1 MIARCLKLSLVV
13 LVPVMLQAASHSA
26 PGWYENFKGDSAYF
40 YGNGSG
46 ESKEI
51 AKQKALNDLASSI
64 VVSVSSTTTSQ
75 TMRNNKT
82 LDKHSSQDIR
92 LVVDSIK
99 FVNVKTDKQEC
110 TRHGCYTRLKLN
122 KDMFLNT
129 LAKRYSNLYNNL
141 SALHPQEGCKGIF
154 LKEMQKLQ
162 SAVSQAMPLQEILNA
177 YGRGVASLA
186 PYQELIKENSPH
198 PKANLIY
205 APGSDEEIADAL
217 TGQYA
222 RFIQQSD
229 APGLYRIENKI
240 YESTANGLFHIGLS
254 LNIKDCQGNIVYSK
268 TLSADQPDRSAAIE
282 RIKAQAFK
290 QLRNYQQGVGAG
302 TADVNNNKIDF

>member
-1 MIARCLKLSLVV
+1 MFARCLLSLAI
-13 LVPVMLQAASHSA
+13 VPWFLQAAPHA
-26 PGWYENFKGDSAYF
+26 PHWYQNFKGDPAYF
-40 YGNGSG
+40 YGNGAG

-51 AKQKALNDLASSI
+51 AKQKALNDLASGI
-64 VVSVSSTTTSQ
+64 VVSVSSITTRQ
-75 TMRNNKT
+75 TTRDNNT
-82 LDKHSSQDIR
+82 LDKRSSQNIR
-92 LVVDSIK
+92 LVVDSMK

-110 TRHGCYTRLKLN
+110 THHTCYTRLKLN
-122 KDMFLNT
+122 KNMFLNI
-129 LAKRYSNLYNNL
+129 LAKRYHNLYETL

-154 LKEMQKLQ
+154 LKEVQKLQ
-162 SAVSQAMPLQEILNA
+162 TTLAKAMPLQEILNA
-177 YGRGVASLA
+177 YGRGVASLT
-186 PYQELIKENSPH
+186 PYQELVKENSPH

-205 APGSDEEIADAL
+205 APGSDSEISDAL

-229 APGLYRIENKI
+229 DPGLYRIENKI
-240 YESTANGLFHIGLS
+240 YESTANGLFHIGLN
-254 LNIKDCQGNIVYSK
+254 LNIRDCQGNIVYSK
-268 TLSADQPDRSAAIE
+268 SLYADQPDRSAAIE

>member
-1 MIARCLKLSLVV
+1 MFARCLLSLGIIP
-13 LVPVMLQAASHSA
+13 LFLQAHGA
-26 PGWYENFKGDSAYF
+26 PHWYQNFKGDSAYF
-40 YGNGSG
+40 YGNGMG
-46 ESKEI
+46 DTKEI
-51 AKQKALNDLASSI
+51 AKQKALNDLASGI

-75 TMRNNKT
+75 TTRDNNT
-82 LDKHSSQDIR
+82 LNKHSSQNIR

-110 TRHGCYTRLKLN
+110 AHHTCYTRLKLN
-122 KDMFLNT
+122 KNMFLNT
-129 LAKRYSNLYNNL
+129 LAKRYRNLYNTL
-141 SALHPQEGCKGIF
+141 STLHPQEGCKGIF
-154 LKEMQKLQ
+154 LKEMHKLQ
-162 SAVSQAMPLQEILNA
+162 STLSQAMPLQEILNA

-186 PYQELIKENSPH
+186 PYQELIKENSPR

-205 APGSDEEIADAL
+205 APGSDAEISDAL

-222 RFIQQSD
+222 RFIQQSSD
-229 APGLYRIENKI
+229 PGLYSIENKI
-240 YESTANGLFHIGLS
+240 YESTANGLFHIGLN

-268 TLSADQPDRSAAIE
+268 ILNADQPDRSAAIE

-302 TADVNNNKIDF
+302 TADVDNNKIDF